1 MNDLTGASKKA
12 KKPPTKVLITLK
24 GSLQHVSLNVFLN
37 FVDYLSQK
45 KEDLTVEVDVLQ
57 DKILDP

>member
-1 MNDLTGASKKA
+1 MNDLTGASKKG

-24 GSLQHVSLNVFLN
+24 GSLQYVSLNVFLN

-45 KEDLTVEVDVLQ
+45 KDLTVEVDVLQ
-57 DKILDP
+57 DKNLDP